1 MKIKIA
7 SVCSQLPKHVAER
20 QLSAAVSNLI
30 KNGVDT
36 IDSLFTTNWESS
48 LSPGSSIL
56 VFSASRNDD
65 SGWYIGSDSIGER
78 GKRAETVGIETSNRF
93 LENYLKNV
101 PIDYILADMLAVP
114 FSLMR
119 GRNRFRVAKVTEHL
133 KTNLYVVS
141 RMVDRCK
148 YYIKDAHL
156 STATTTTNVE
166 ENTVSGSDGYVVN
179 IESVGQESNIHL
191 MREFLSSAEPTNY
204 NLPIFAVF
212 MFVIYN
218 KC

>member
-1 MKIKIA
+1 MLSRLSVQIHNFNDTIIINNNSHNASRIRESTKKESIVAATTSIIRAPRPELMKIKIA

-20 QLSAAVSNLI
+20 QLPAAVSNLI

-36 IDSLFTTNWESS
+36 IDSLFTTNCESS

-65 SGWYIGSDSIGER
+65 SGWYIGGDSIGER
-78 GKRAETVGIETSNRF
+78 GKRAETVGMEASNRF

-119 GRNRFRVAKVTEHL
+119 GRNRFRVAK
-133 KTNLYVVS
+133 
-141 RMVDRCK
+141 
-148 YYIKDAHL
+148 
-156 STATTTTNVE
+156 
-166 ENTVSGSDGYVVN
+166 
-179 IESVGQESNIHL
+179 
-191 MREFLSSAEPTNY
+191 
-204 NLPIFAVF
+204 
-212 MFVIYN
+212 
-218 KC
+218 